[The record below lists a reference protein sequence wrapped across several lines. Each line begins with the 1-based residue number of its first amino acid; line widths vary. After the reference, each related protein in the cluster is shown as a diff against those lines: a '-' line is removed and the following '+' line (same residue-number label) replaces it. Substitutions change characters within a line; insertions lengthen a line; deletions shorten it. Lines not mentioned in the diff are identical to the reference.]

1 MRDRY
6 LDTIESKPI
15 GYYRSNE
22 ICGTNRKIGLQ
33 PITRRRKSRVRMR
46 KLLYPIDG
54 HEAFSCNITCCTSS
68 VPRGIAL
75 IPYFTIGYV
84 KSVPTLL
91 LYGPANYN
99 DKFITADG

>member
-33 PITRRRKSRVRMR
+33 PITRRRKSRIRMR

-54 HEAFSCNITCCTSS
+54 REAIFLQHY
-68 VPRGIAL
+68 VL
-75 IPYFTIGYV
+75 YFQRSAWHSPDPLFHFRECKKRTN
-84 KSVPTLL
+84 T
-91 LYGPANYN
+91 
-99 DKFITADG
+99 FIIRAGELR